1 MARAAILALV
11 AAAVVAWPAGQLRS
25 DDQPADPLPEGS
37 TWKGTLTQEGV
48 GEGGGEDPV
57 NYEVSFVVTRRRVKV
72 FEAELREKSETRQ
85 VTYLVAGTVV
95 PGKEEGTFK
104 VEFDSFEAKDVGE
117 GTSAITRIPYTGI
130 IEIGPRNTAGTLATL
145 RTPMGWICKRTRIT
159 TPRQSPGTSVALAT
173 TKIAWLK

>member
-1 MARAAILALV
+1 MTRAAILALV
-11 AAAVVAWPAGQLRS
+11 AAVVAWPAGQIRS

-48 GEGGGEDPV
+48 GEGGVEDPV
-57 NYEVSFVVTRRRVKV
+57 NYEVEFVVTRRRAKV

-104 VEFDSFEAKDVGE
+104 VEFESFESKDVGE
-117 GTSAITRIPYTGI
+117 STAAITRIPYTGI
-130 IEIGPRNTAGTLATL
+130 IKANKIKGEWKYPKNDRGVTLNGDFTL
-145 RTPMGWICKRTRIT
+145 KL
-159 TPRQSPGTSVALAT
+159 QE
-173 TKIAWLK
+173 